1 MASIQGV
8 EQLAGAVGRVR
19 PAEVSKPEEVNPAV
33 MGDPDTPI
41 RAQAAPSDSPTSS
54 KRPELFDASE
64 FAVGPT
70 IDGQHIN
77 EIAFSVS
84 GGVKFPGDYADAQD
98 AFEAARLGKPVDLRI
113 QAYVGAKQGSCK
125 EDKEG
130 NIVVSGKVTYK
141 VISIEL
147 VAPEDL

>member
-19 PAEVSKPEEVNPAV
+19 PVEVSETVYDDKRPVQEAIAEAAQEEF
-33 MGDPDTPI
+33 GS
-41 RAQAAPSDSPTSS
+41 R

-64 FAVGPT
+64 FAVSPT
-70 IDGQHIN
+70 IDRQAIN

-130 NIVVSGKVTYK
+130 NLVVGGKVTYK

>member
-8 EQLAGAVGRVR
+8 EQLAGAVGRVT
-19 PAEVSKPEEVNPAV
+19 PEVDARDDRHLASTAP
-33 MGDPDTPI
+33 
-41 RAQAAPSDSPTSS
+41 AAPGWQSNEPSVPN

-70 IDGQHIN
+70 IDGQDIN

-130 NIVVSGKVTYK
+130 NLIVSGKVTYK